1 MENEFNKNEVMLT
14 FEALAARLDS
24 LDGMYAW
31 NEEIEMIREALT
43 RAGYT

>member
-1 MENEFNKNEVMLT
+1 MENNFDENSVMSA

-31 NEEIEMIREALT
+31 DNEIEMIREALK
-43 RAGYT
+43 RAGNN

>member
-1 MENEFNKNEVMLT
+1 MEEFDKSDVMLT

-31 NEEIEMIREALT
+31 NEEIELIRKVLEE
-43 RAGYT
+43 AGY